1 MKLNKM
7 LSALALAGLATG
19 AQAEFWTG
27 NFVTGNGSA
36 FDNVLWN
43 MDGFDV
49 SSNGSAAIF
58 NVTTNAWVSPTD
70 PNALSVGDILVTY
83 YQGIV
88 VGINSG
94 VTAPNL
100 KYPGSFSQF
109 VEGAANDYEFTVAAV
124 IYEQVITDDGTKLEM
139 VTLKDDGMGNQLT
152 RVGIFFDNTPDAAI
166 AAGTGFTNGTMIAM
180 GDAETFPVAPITQIN
195 YSLTEFSGST
205 TLVGDLGYVLQG
217 DIGTNTVGFAPWV
230 PEGYN
235 SSTTIQ
241 YGGGQGTAYQ
251 TTNFFDGNTDIT
263 GFTWGQQAVLA
274 ANTIRADANVNL
286 TIPEPA
292 TLALLGL
299 GLVGLGMSQRRRAA

>member
-19 AQAEFWTG
+19 AQADFWTG
-27 NFVTGNGSA
+27 NFVTGNGA
-36 FDNVLWN
+36 VDNVLWN

-49 SSNGSAAIF
+49 SSNGSAAIW
-58 NVTTNAWVSPTD
+58 NITKNIWVSPTD
-70 PNALSVGDILVTY
+70 PNAVDVGDILVTY

-100 KYPGSFSQF
+100 AYPGSPAGF
-109 VEGAANDYEFTVAAV
+109 VPGGDYEFTVAAV
-124 IYEQVITDDGTKLEM
+124 IYEQVITDDGSKLEM

-152 RVGIFFDNTPDAAI
+152 RVGIFFDNTPDAVI

-217 DIGTNTVGFAPWV
+217 DIGTSTVGFAPWV

-241 YGGGQGTAYQ
+241 YGPGQGTQYQ
-251 TTNFFDGNTDIT
+251 TTNFFDDNTDIT
-263 GFTWGQQAVLA
+263 GFKWGKQAVA
-274 ANTIRADANVNL
+274 KADTIRADANVNL